1 MLRIATAD
9 ANLARQEKAIALK
22 EKEVEL
28 TERTLEATVKKQAE
42 ADKYAKQQ
50 EADAIT
56 MLNYDIGSNIGFV
69 ADQFNK
75 QMDKTIME
83 AKGEIESFCQNKIN
97 SIANA
102 ELVKKRDEVLKLENP
117 VDVDDL

>member
-9 ANLARQEKAIALK
+9 VNLARQEKSIALK

-50 EADAIT
+50 EADAK
-56 MLNYDIGSNIGFV
+56 L
-69 ADQFNK
+69 
-75 QMDKTIME
+75 
-83 AKGEIESFCQNKIN
+83 CQ
-97 SIANA
+97 
-102 ELVKKRDEVLKLENP
+102 
-117 VDVDDL
+117 

>member
-50 EADAIT
+50 EADAK
-56 MLNYDIGSNIGFV
+56 L
-69 ADQFNK
+69 
-75 QMDKTIME
+75 
-83 AKGEIESFCQNKIN
+83 CQ
-97 SIANA
+97 
-102 ELVKKRDEVLKLENP
+102 
-117 VDVDDL
+117 